1 MYRVALCEDEAC
13 QLQEL
18 HAMCEDILKH
28 MDVEHEIHPFA
39 SADEL
44 EAAFKNGMQ
53 FDLVCLDIL
62 MTGQTGME
70 LATELRKWDD
80 KTSILFITCSTDYL
94 LEGYAVRPIQY
105 LLKPVKQD
113 ELQKAIQTDLRLNHQ
128 PRTISLKIKGK
139 TSILLLAE
147 IRYVESQNHG
157 CIFFTDSGAQFFQI
171 NLTEIEAL
179 LPSRQFARCHN
190 SFMVSM
196 AQIQTVNSRE
206 IRLLDGSSLPIGR
219 RYAKEFQSRFVR
231 YLNRSEQ

>member
-18 HAMCEDILKH
+18 QTMCKEILTH

-44 EAAFKNGMQ
+44 GAAFKNGMQ
-53 FDLVCLDIL
+53 FDLLCLDIL
-62 MTGQTGME
+62 MAGQTGME

-80 KTSILFITCSTDYL
+80 QTSILFITCSTDYL
-94 LEGYAVRPIQY
+94 LEGYTVRPIQY
-105 LLKPVKQD
+105 LLKPVQQHD
-113 ELQKAIQTDLRLNHQ
+113 LQKAIQTDLRLNHQ

-139 TSILLLAE
+139 TSILPLSD
-147 IRYVESQNHG
+147 IHYVESQNHG
-157 CIFFTDSGAQFFQI
+157 CVFFTDSGTHFFQI

-190 SFMVSM
+190 SFMINM
-196 AQIQTVNSRE
+196 TQIQTVNSRE
-206 IRLLDGSSLPIGR
+206 IRLMDGSSLPIGR
-219 RYAKEFQSRFVR
+219 RYGKDFQSKFVR
-231 YLNRSEQ
+231 YLNLGES